1 MNTRADQLL
10 AGFAEGD
17 AISQDARL
25 MQGIFR
31 GLGLESDIFAPPA
44 HIEPR
49 AAGQVRP
56 LSEYVGRPGDVAVL
70 HDALAPDAA
79 RAFLSTPARRVLRY
93 HNITPSSFFKGF
105 DDALAARL
113 QTARETLRVVAE
125 SAGAVWSDSSFNAG
139 ELAGWSVPKN
149 RVLPL
154 LFTEQAGR
162 PAPDPEV
169 LARVGGPLA
178 NILCV
183 GRLAPNKRVEDL
195 ILAFHW
201 YHRAVNPQSRLIV
214 TGSERSC
221 PRYAAMLRL
230 LAHSLDLANVCFEGF
245 ASPAGLAALY
255 ARATLF
261 VSASAHEGYC
271 LPLVEAMAAGVPVI
285 ARRTGG
291 MPEAL
296 GGAGILYDGLTP
308 PQLGELM
315 AEAIG
320 NPKVRGAMLE
330 SQARRMAVIRA
341 RRPAEELQALLAEL
355 S

>member
-1 MNTRADQLL
+1 MTPRADQLL

-17 AISQDARL
+17 AISQDAL
-25 MQGIFR
+25 LLQEVFR
-31 GLGLESDIFAPPA
+31 ALGLESEIFAPPV

-49 AAGQVRP
+49 AAGRVRP
-56 LSEYVGRPGDVAVL
+56 LSDYAGRPEDVAVL
-70 HDALAPDAA
+70 HDALAPEAA
-79 RAFLSTPARRVLRY
+79 RAFLASPARRVLRY
-93 HNITPSSFFKGF
+93 HNITPAEFFTGF

-113 QTARETLRVVAE
+113 RAARETLRTVAE
-125 SAGAVWSDSSFNAG
+125 SAGAVWSDSAFNAD
-139 ELAGWSVPKN
+139 ELAGWAVPRS

-154 LFTEQAGR
+154 LFEHGAPR
-162 PAPDPEV
+162 PEPDPDV

-178 NILCV
+178 NILFV

-201 YHRAVNPQSRLIV
+201 YHRAVNPRSRLIV

-230 LAHSLDLANVCFEGF
+230 LAHTLDLANVCFEGF

-296 GGAGILYDGLTP
+296 GGAGILYENLTAA
-308 PQLGELM
+308 QLGELM

-320 NPKVRGAMLE
+320 NPAVRGPMLE
-330 SQARRMAVIRA
+330 SQAKRMAIIRA
-341 RRPAEELQALLAEL
+341 RRPAEEIRALLTEL
-355 S
+355 V